1 MNFKI
6 YAVGDKLDKFYLEAI
21 KEYTKRLSRYCKT
34 SFIHLKSPEQLN
46 KKLTDKSYIIF
57 ITPQGLHLSSEEFA
71 QKINAWGVSGN
82 SDVSIIIGCDNLDSD
97 EQIAISSM
105 NMDLGLTATVTF
117 EQIYRAYR
125 ILNNQPY
132 HK

>member
-6 YAVGDKLDKFYLEAI
+6 YTILDKPDKFYLQAI
-21 KEYTKRLSRYCKT
+21 KEYTKRLNRYCKT
-34 SFIHLKSPEQLN
+34 SFIHLKSHEQLQ
-46 KKLTDKSYIIF
+46 KKLTNKSYRIL
-57 ITPQGLHLSSEEFA
+57 ITPKGNHLTSEELA
-71 QKINAWGVSGN
+71 HKINSWGVSGT
-82 SDVSIIIGCDNLDSD
+82 SDISIIIGSTDLDSD

-105 NMDLGLTATVTF
+105 DMDLGLTTTVTF